1 MLLLEAVSVFAGLLL
16 IVPFTFIH
24 PLISLT
30 NKIKKG
36 GRRVIEYHSL
46 RKELNPILVTLK
58 GFSVN
63 FAGGD

>member
-16 IVPFTFIH
+16 IVPFTFSFIH

-30 NKIKKG
+30 NKIIY
-36 GRRVIEYHSL
+36 VIEYHSL
-46 RKELNPILVTLK
+46 RKELNPISVTLK